1 MLPTPLP
8 WSVWLAPSDCGER
21 SQPATRLDAASV
33 VSPEPSLNASVF
45 TQLADGIALAP
56 HEHVA
61 VLYRGRAATFR
72 FASFLAEGVE
82 RHDVCLYLAPRSF
95 HSEMVEC
102 LRALGIDPEAHF
114 QKRSLRLSEGLEDFR
129 ELCQSAEQV
138 FHDAERAGAPGVRW
152 LEEGSWPKAV
162 GFPMQQFFDFHAALN
177 YQVKH
182 YPSVALCQYD
192 LNQIEPQHLLSAI
205 AVHRHLILD
214 GTLVR
219 DNPFYIPAEK
229 FIPLAPRERQRDL
242 AQVFREVGFDTEKLL
257 AALVGY
263 GRMEP
268 GETPTS

>member
-1 MLPTPLP
+1 
-8 WSVWLAPSDCGER
+8 
-21 SQPATRLDAASV
+21 
-33 VSPEPSLNASVF
+33 LNASVF
-45 TQLADGIALAP
+45 TQLRGGIALPP

-61 VLYRGRAATFR
+61 VLYRGRADAL
-72 FASFLAEGVE
+72 ALAPFLVEGLE
-82 RHDVCLYLAPRSF
+82 RRDVCLYLAPCSF
-95 HSEMVEC
+95 HTEMQER
-102 LRALGIDPEAHF
+102 LRALGIDAEAHLK
-114 QKRSLRLSEGLEDFR
+114 KRSLRFSEGLREFR
-129 ELCQSAEQV
+129 ELCKSAEQV
-138 FHDAERAGAPGVRW
+138 FHDAEFQGTPGVRW

-192 LNQIEPQHLLSAI
+192 LNDIEPQHLLSAI
-205 AVHRHLILD
+205 AVHRHLILE

-229 FIPLAPRERQRDL
+229 FIPLAPPERQRDL

-263 GRMEP
+263 GRMHP
-268 GETPTS
+268 GQTSSL